1 MSVILETTLGDIVID
16 LFTDERP
23 RACLNFLKLCKIKY
37 YNFCLLH
44 SVQQNFLAQT
54 GDPTGRGTGGESVFR
69 FIYGE
74 QAKFFEAEIKPRI
87 KHKKKGTVSM
97 ANNGDNLHGS
107 QFFITL
113 GDDLDYLDGQHTV
126 FGEVVEGFEVL
137 DKINDAICD
146 DEHRPYQ
153 DIRINHTVILDDP
166 YDDPNGL
173 VIPDRSPE
181 PTKEQLDS
189 GRIGA
194 DEEIDDTKGKT
205 VEQIEEMIEEREVKA
220 GTQIL
225 EMVGD
230 IPDADIKPPENVLF
244 VCKLNPVTQDEDLE
258 IIFGRFGPVKS
269 CEVIRDQQTGESLQY
284 AFIEFE
290 NVEDCE
296 RAYFKMD
303 NVLIDDRRIHV
314 DFSQSVAKVKFQK
327 QGAKPVFPEKD
338 NERKPKFALKGRK
351 DQSNYD
357 LVFDGSDEDVAEK
370 SEAKR
375 RKHIDNNRAEEKTKS
390 KDNRSELGAGGDRH
404 GSRERKR
411 KPDEKERRRDRRAS
425 YSSSEE
431 ERREKGR
438 REKQERNVSGYQDT
452 SGRKTREEV
461 MGRKEKHDGRNNLS
475 SSSDEERMRRKKQ
488 TEDISRSHRH
498 YDAKRSSQTSD
509 RDHKRHRTESDG
521 NRHKD
526 DHRLKHSEGH
536 RSRGVSHDYKHR
548 SSYRR

>member
-37 YNFCLLH
+37 YNYCLFH

-54 GDPTGRGTGGESVFR
+54 GDPTGRGTGGEAVFR
-69 FIYGE
+69 FLYGD
-74 QAKFFEAEIKPRI
+74 QAKFFEAEMKPRI
-87 KHKKKGTVSM
+87 KHKKRGTVSM

-113 GDDLDYLDGQHTV
+113 GDDLDYLDGVHTV
-126 FGEVVEGFEVL
+126 FAEVVEGFEVL
-137 DKINDAICD
+137 DKLNDAICD

-166 YDDPNGL
+166 YDDPSGL

-205 VEQIEEMIEEREVKA
+205 MEEIEEMIEERELKA

-230 IPDADIKPPENVLF
+230 IPDADVKPPDNVLF
-244 VCKLNPVTQDEDLE
+244 VCKLNPVTQDQDLE
-258 IIFGRFGPVKS
+258 IIFGRFGPIKS
-269 CEVIRDQQTGESLQY
+269 CEVIKDQKTGESLQY

-314 DFSQSVAKVKFQK
+314 DFSQSVSKVKFQK
-327 QGAKPVFPEKD
+327 QGAKPVFPGKD
-338 NERKPKFALKGRK
+338 DKDKPKFALKGK
-351 DQSNYD
+351 KETSNYE
-357 LVFDGSDEDVAEK
+357 LVFDDDEPDEEKSAEEKKKHKEKNYSDDDNNKPRSEERRSESRKDESRREDRKRYRKQDDRERRRERKTSYGSSDEDRTE
-370 SEAKR
+370 
-375 RKHIDNNRAEEKTKS
+375 
-390 KDNRSELGAGGDRH
+390 
-404 GSRERKR
+404 KR
-411 KPDEKERRRDRRAS
+411 KIENRERRRS
-425 YSSSEE
+425 ESSSEDD
-431 ERREKGR
+431 ERIKRKKKTQVEDYSWSHKHGEGKHSSESSTRDRKDREYSPR
-438 REKQERNVSGYQDT
+438 
-452 SGRKTREEV
+452 
-461 MGRKEKHDGRNNLS
+461 RKERHSQDDYSKRKLSGGHKSKH
-475 SSSDEERMRRKKQ
+475 
-488 TEDISRSHRH
+488 
-498 YDAKRSSQTSD
+498 SSQ
-509 RDHKRHRTESDG
+509 DHKRHSSH
-521 NRHKD
+521 RH
-526 DHRLKHSEGH
+526 
-536 RSRGVSHDYKHR
+536 
-548 SSYRR
+548 

>member
-1 MSVILETTLGDIVID
+1 M
-16 LFTDERP
+16 
-23 RACLNFLKLCKIKY
+23 
-37 YNFCLLH
+37 
-44 SVQQNFLAQT
+44 
-54 GDPTGRGTGGESVFR
+54 
-69 FIYGE
+69 
-74 QAKFFEAEIKPRI
+74 
-87 KHKKKGTVSM
+87 
-97 ANNGDNLHGS
+97 
-107 QFFITL
+107 
-113 GDDLDYLDGQHTV
+113 
-126 FGEVVEGFEVL
+126 
-137 DKINDAICD
+137 
-146 DEHRPYQ
+146 
-153 DIRINHTVILDDP
+153 
-166 YDDPNGL
+166 
-173 VIPDRSPE
+173 
-181 PTKEQLDS
+181 
-189 GRIGA
+189 
-194 DEEIDDTKGKT
+194 
-205 VEQIEEMIEEREVKA
+205 EQIEEMIEEREVKA

-390 KDNRSELGAGGDRH
+390 KDNRSELGVGGDRH

-438 REKQERNVSGYQDT
+438 REKRERN
-452 SGRKTREEV
+452 
-461 MGRKEKHDGRNNLS
+461 
-475 SSSDEERMRRKKQ
+475 
-488 TEDISRSHRH
+488 H
-498 YDAKRSSQTSD
+498 YDGKRSSQTSE
-509 RDHKRHRTESDG
+509 RDHKRYRTERDG
-521 NRHKD
+521 DSQKD
-526 DHRLKHSEGH
+526 DHRPKHSEGH
-536 RSRGVSHDYKHR
+536 RSRDVSHDHKHH